1 MKNLSI
7 YFDSFN
13 PGWPMEIRILGGRV
27 MNPIFDGQVHRY
39 ELSPGEYTLCFRFNG
54 IESQTKLDITAFEE
68 TKVFRCLRCSSRF
81 SL

>member
-7 YFDSFN
+7 YFDTFN

-39 ELSPGEYTLCFRFNG
+39 ELSPGPDTERRFCVG
-54 IESQTKLDITAFEE
+54 DSSF
-68 TKVFRCLRCSSRF
+68 CLLF
-81 SL
+81 S